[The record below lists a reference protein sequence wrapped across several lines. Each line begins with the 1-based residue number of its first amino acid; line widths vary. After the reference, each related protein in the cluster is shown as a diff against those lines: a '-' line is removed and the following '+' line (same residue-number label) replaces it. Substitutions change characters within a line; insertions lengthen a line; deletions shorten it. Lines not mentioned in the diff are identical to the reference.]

1 MEYSKC
7 LHEKSI
13 DARLWVQT
21 VINLLLEKLE
31 EKNMTKLNKK
41 KGFTLAELLV
51 VVAIIAVLV
60 AISIPIFTSQL
71 GKAKRETNNANLRAA
86 KGAAVSEYLS
96 TAEDTTKAVIY
107 SYDITEG
114 TIKKTASISGD
125 PVTIDDSFASDA
137 LYKTITV
144 EVSGTSVKLYASK

>member
-1 MEYSKC
+1 

-31 EKNMTKLNKK
+31 EKNMKKLNKK

-71 GKAKRETNNANLRAA
+71 GKAKKETNNANLRAA

-96 TAEDTTKAVIY
+96 TAEDTTETVTY

-114 TIKKTASISGD
+114 TIKTASTSGAA
-125 PVTIDDSFASDA
+125 VTIGDNVASNA

-144 EVSGTSVKLYASK
+144 EVSGTSVKLYASSN